1 MNQRSHSAAPSENY
15 RSSSIQRRGSLSPPE
30 DLYQDYSGLTV
41 HNRVQQRSQS
51 RSATVTPTGSPKKRQ
66 LPQVPQNSMSA
77 GSSTTRM
84 VLRDRY
90 VFIYSEINIILNY
103 HFNACILTTAATR
116 FNGQVDFS

>member
-15 RSSSIQRRGSLSPPE
+15 RSSSLQRRGSLSPPE

-51 RSATVTPTGSPKKRQ
+51 RSATATPTGSPKKRQ
-66 LPQVPQNSMSA
+66 LPQVPQSSMSA

-90 VFIYSEINIILNY
+90 VRYR
-103 HFNACILTTAATR
+103 HFLFLMLSLSLWR
-116 FNGQVDFS
+116 DGFFSLLLSSV